1 MRGCA
6 LRAWKVVPVIIACE
20 IWSVS
25 ISVEWMRVVLNGFLI
40 TKGRVCVWNISG
52 ADCVSNDKEN
62 TSNVSHAPFRPA
74 KINECFRDLHS
85 GRSSMPRIYNNF
97 RLSEPFE
104 FSSNIYSGVKRAGF
118 IGLTAKW
125 NTVFLSRKLRK
136 EKATSNSDLSVIL
149 FRLRTKLQASSL
161 IEN

>member
-40 TKGRVCVWNISG
+40 TRGRVCVWNISG

-62 TSNVSHAPFRPA
+62 TSNVSHAPFRPREDKRVA
-74 KINECFRDLHS
+74 CFRDLHS
-85 GRSSMPRIYNNF
+85 GRSSMLVSIIISDYPNHSNF
-97 RLSEPFE
+97 RTIFIAVWNMLDLWDWQQ
-104 FSSNIYSGVKRAGF
+104 SGTWRSYV
-118 IGLTAKW
+118 
-125 NTVFLSRKLRK
+125 RKK
-136 EKATSNSDLSVIL
+136 DFK
-149 FRLRTKLQASSL
+149 FRLVGNIISHETFQVSS
-161 IEN
+161 